1 MRKLLL
7 IVSTAV
13 LMLVLGT
20 GCNGVTTG
28 SGSGDTLRLGYA
40 ERIKIV
46 EYEGFNTVT
55 LADLYPRAKQRKG
68 THRRQSDEPAP

>member
-46 EYEGFNTVT
+46 EYEGYNTVT
-55 LADLYPRAKQRKG
+55 LADPWETSCQAVQRNSQ
-68 THRRQSDEPAP
+68 TTV